1 MHLVNGFGLTV
12 CVCDFLAFGLLST
25 AILAAGDAGRHYA
38 KDRKGKRPIPIVAVD
53 KGGMWPNLTV
63 LRDGTIVANVHNQP
77 SHLHL
82 PGDVD
87 CWASEDGGR
96 TWVKR
101 GTPATRDTERAARAS
116 IAAGLAHNGD
126 LIVIAGG
133 YSDVASETRGTA
145 LHPVVSR
152 SADGGR
158 TWARDNNAFPDP
170 WPPPKS
176 ARSERNPHGW
186 LTPFGDILQGKD
198 GDLRVA
204 LYGGKWTS
212 VYRSRDDGKTW
223 KKPTAI
229 DKNTILHEPAIFHL
243 GEGKWLAACR
253 METIKTKKKGGGM
266 ERKGGELTLYSSD
279 DDAKSWVPRG
289 KLTGTLQH
297 PGHFTRLRDGR
308 LLLSY
313 GYRGG
318 PDRYTER
325 GVEVRFSDDEGATWS
340 RPFRVVDVGGDCG
353 YPSSVQLPDGQVLT
367 AYYGQ
372 SYIRSGSGKYY
383 GKYGNPIASQ
393 KKRHMGVVIWDP
405 MATHES
411 REGD

>member
-1 MHLVNGFGLTV
+1 
-12 CVCDFLAFGLLST
+12 LST
-25 AILAAGDAGRHYA
+25 VVVAAGVANRTYVQD
-38 KDRKGKRPIPIVAVD
+38 KKGKRPIPIVAVD

-63 LRDGTIVANVHNQP
+63 LRDGTIVANVYNQP
-77 SHLHL
+77 SHLHV

-101 GTPATRDTERAARAS
+101 GIPARRDTEHAARAN
-116 IAAGLAHNGD
+116 IAAGLAHDGD
-126 LIVIAGG
+126 LIVMASG

-145 LHPVVSR
+145 LHPIVSR
-152 SADGGR
+152 SSDGGR
-158 TWARDNNAFPDP
+158 TWARDDNAFPDP
-170 WPPPKS
+170 WSPPKS
-176 ARSERNPHGW
+176 ARSERNPHGY

-204 LYGGKWTS
+204 FYGGLPGMTS
-212 VYRSRDDGKTW
+212 VYRSCDDGKTW
-223 KKPTAI
+223 KRSIAI
-229 DKNTILHEPAIFHL
+229 DKNTKIGEPAIFHL

-253 METIKTKKKGGGM
+253 MDTIKTKKKGGSV
-266 ERKGGELTLYSSD
+266 ERKGGGLTLYASD
-279 DDAKSWVPRG
+279 DDAKGWVRRG

-308 LLLSY
+308 LVLSY

-318 PDRYTER
+318 PNRYTER

-372 SYIRSGSGKYY
+372 SYVRSGSGKYY
-383 GKYGNPIASQ
+383 AKYGGKRIASQ
-393 KKRHMGVVIWDP
+393 KARHMGVVIWDP
-405 MATHES
+405 S
-411 REGD
+411 RTGKTLQAKPDAGDGK